1 MQLTFK
7 LSRFRYVLMLLVGL
21 VLADGVIT
29 EFIVNSGLGA
39 EGNPFLQ
46 GIVSAGN
53 LMPIKIA
60 TAALSAILLGL
71 ISQRLPKGA
80 ALVSWSFI
88 VIYTLILYWNL
99 GTIILNRSWI

>member
-7 LSRFRYVLMLLVGL
+7 LTRFRYVLLLLVSL

-29 EFIVNSGLGA
+29 EYIVNSGLGT
-39 EGNPFLQ
+39 EGNPLLQ
-46 GIVSAGN
+46 DIISAGT

-60 TAALSAILLGL
+60 TAVLSAVLLGL

-88 VIYTLILYWNL
+88 AIYTLILYWNL
-99 GTIILNRSWI
+99 VTILLSSI